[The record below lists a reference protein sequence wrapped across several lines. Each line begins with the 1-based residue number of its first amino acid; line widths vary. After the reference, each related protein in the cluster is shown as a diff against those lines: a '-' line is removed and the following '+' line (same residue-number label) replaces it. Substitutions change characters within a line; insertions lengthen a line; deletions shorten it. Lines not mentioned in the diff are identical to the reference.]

1 MPVKCPCEI
10 CIRPYT
16 RNQCAIQCDICGG
29 WIHLK
34 CTVISPLKFH
44 TLCSSTEPY
53 LCQNCYSKM
62 FPFQTLDDKQLL
74 NEMRNDDK
82 LNFDINHTNN
92 SFFPAKCLQVD
103 NKIKS
108 LLNDLNS
115 GLVDSKYCSQ
125 AEANIINKKCKFSLL
140 CMNIRS
146 LNANFDKLNELLTNY
161 DILPDI
167 IAISETKLK
176 LLQVYNAKLSGY
188 QFYHKGT
195 TTRWGGVGLFIKES
209 LSISICK
216 EFDLSIPNC
225 EDMWIQLDLGNNKKG
240 IVGVIYR
247 HPKQKLS
254 EFCKGFESTIEKLN
268 SRKLMYYIGGDFN
281 ADLLKSK
288 L

>member
-1 MPVKCPCEI
+1 M
-10 CIRPYT
+10 
-16 RNQCAIQCDICGG
+16 CDG

-53 LCQNCYSKM
+53 LCQNCYSEL

-82 LNFDINHTNN
+82 LNFDINHTNTGN
-92 SFFPAKCLQVD
+92 SFFPAKCLQAD

-108 LLNDLNS
+108 LLNDLNT
-115 GLVDSKYCSQ
+115 GLDDSKYCSQ

-167 IAISETKLK
+167 IAMSETKLK
-176 LLQVYNAKLSGY
+176 LSQVYNAKLSGY
-188 QFYHKGT
+188 HFYHKGT
-195 TTRWGGVGLFIKES
+195 TTR
-209 LSISICK
+209 
-216 EFDLSIPNC
+216 
-225 EDMWIQLDLGNNKKG
+225 
-240 IVGVIYR
+240 
-247 HPKQKLS
+247 
-254 EFCKGFESTIEKLN
+254 
-268 SRKLMYYIGGDFN
+268 
-281 ADLLKSK
+281 
-288 L
+288 